1 MLLQAPEVM
10 KELSDNTEEFVKFD
24 ELMEE
29 ILRTGMST
37 PNVSKFFEMPQL
49 NEKLKTL
56 KDHLDDAED

>member
-1 MLLQAPEVM
+1 MFLQAPEFK
-10 KELSDNTEEFVKFD
+10 KELGTNAEEFVKFD
-24 ELMEE
+24 ELIEQ

-37 PNVSKFFEMPQL
+37 PNVRKFFEMPQL